1 MRHLALL
8 STILLALPAEAAT
21 PPAAPE
27 PSLLSFSS
35 GALVVQSPQEY
46 GAGWSA
52 FWMFDEKPTTG
63 WATPEGVLTPQTV
76 VVALPER
83 TSLKRLEFDT
93 ASVDGDGRGAK
104 DVTVEVSDTSAK
116 DGFKTIAAVTL
127 KDKADNQRFPVSA
140 EVPGRWVRLTI
151 RNNHSD
157 AKYIELM
164 DVRGYGAQ
172 LTKTA
177 FPDVSGTYES
187 DYGDFHL
194 RQQGNAIS
202 GCYEHEG
209 GLIVNGGIEG
219 RVMSFAWR
227 EEGQDEGPAVMVFA
241 PDGKQFFGLWW
252 YAGQTD
258 SSGGI
263 WNGVRKSTAVG
274 TCPHW
279 KGGQQEQIASDLQ
292 DLGRARIYGINFDT
306 DSDVIRAES
315 KPTLDR
321 IAAVL
326 KAHADWKL
334 TVEGHTDSTGT
345 AEHNRQLSQK
355 RAESVKAYLQAAG
368 IDAGRL
374 QAAGLGATKP
384 VASNDTALGRAQ
396 NRRVELAKR

>member
-1 MRHLALL
+1 MRYLALL
-8 STILLALPAEAAT
+8 SILLALPLHSAT
-21 PPAAPE
+21 APASPPE

-35 GALVVQSPQEY
+35 GALLVQAPQEY
-46 GAGWSA
+46 GSGWSA
-52 FWMFDEKPTTG
+52 LWMFDEKPGSG
-63 WATPEGVLTPQTV
+63 WATPEGVVTPQTAV
-76 VVALPER
+76 LALPER
-83 TSLKRLEFDT
+83 TTLKRLEFDT

-116 DGFKTIAAVTL
+116 DGFKTVAAVTL

-140 EVPGRWVRLTI
+140 EVPGRWVRITV
-151 RNNHSD
+151 RNNHGD
-157 AKYIELM
+157 PQYLELM
-164 DVRGYGAQ
+164 DVRGYGVQ
-172 LTKTA
+172 LTKTP
-177 FPDVSGTYES
+177 FPDVSGTYQT

-202 GCYEHEG
+202 GCYEHDG

-219 RVMSFAWR
+219 RVMSFTWR
-227 EEGQDEGPAVMVFA
+227 EEGPSQGPAVMVFA

-252 YAGQTD
+252 NEGSAGGA
-258 SSGGI
+258 GGI
-263 WNGVRKSTAVG
+263 WNGTRKSTAVG

-292 DLGRARIYGINFDT
+292 DFGRARIYGINFDT
-306 DSDVIRAES
+306 DSDVIREES

-326 KAHADWKL
+326 KAHPDWKL

-368 IDAGRL
+368 VEGARL
-374 QAAGLGATKP
+374 QAAGLGATKQ
-384 VASNDTALGRAQ
+384 VAPNDTALGRAQ

>member
-1 MRHLALL
+1 MSRFVPVFP
-8 STILLALPAEAAT
+8 ILFVLVARSAT
-21 PPAAPE
+21 AAAPE

-35 GALVVQSPQEY
+35 GALVAQSPQEY

-52 FWMFDEKPTTG
+52 FWMFDEKPGTG

-83 TSLKRLEFDT
+83 TVLKRLELDT
-93 ASVDGDGRGAK
+93 ASVDGDGRGAR

-116 DGFKTIAAVTL
+116 DGFKTIASVTL
-127 KDKADNQRFPVSA
+127 KDKADGQRFPVSA

-151 RNNHSD
+151 RNNHGD
-157 AKYIELM
+157 PKYIELM
-164 DVRGYGAQ
+164 DIRGYGTQ
-172 LTKTA
+172 LTKTS

-219 RVMSFAWR
+219 RVLSFTWR

-263 WNGVRKSTAVG
+263 WNGTRKSTAVG

-279 KGGQQEQIASDLQ
+279 KGGQQEQIAADLQ

-326 KAHADWKL
+326 KAHPDWKL